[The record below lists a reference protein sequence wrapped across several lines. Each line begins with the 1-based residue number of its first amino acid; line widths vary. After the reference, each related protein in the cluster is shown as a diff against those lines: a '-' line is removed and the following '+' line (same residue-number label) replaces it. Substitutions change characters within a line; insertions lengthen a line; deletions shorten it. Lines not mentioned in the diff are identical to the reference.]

1 MVLKG
6 QRRQAASEL
15 SESAKINRIARTTA
29 LTTPAPTSGLVSQAE
44 QLAIRLQTLF
54 EFGQRIAGEF
64 HVDTEAVWTD
74 MLERS
79 RGQRR

>member
-1 MVLKG
+1 MS
-6 QRRQAASEL
+6 QDAAL
-15 SESAKINRIARTTA
+15 NRIARTTP

-44 QLAIRLQTLF
+44 QLAMRLQTLF

-64 HVDTEAVWTD
+64 HVGTEAVWTD